1 MITRHDTLLRA
12 IVLALGSFS
21 SSQRETL
28 AWTPHALSSPL
39 HRRRQQQGSLGTRTP
54 THSSSSLVV
63 SLLLLSAASTE
74 GPFFGPE
81 EEFLC
86 PDEDEC
92 EIDWDKMPEF
102 ASEDNDVPPPPQ
114 QQQQEDESDIDLQ
127 PRPTYGSLAEASLDR
142 GRVRLEMNWQ
152 IEECETAQGSCTDFC
167 LECAGSG
174 RQPCRFCRGTGV
186 IVFGTDDFRPC
197 LICCSHTSTTVGQED
212 CSACRGT
219 GQIAPWASTMN
230 EHFQMKADEEEKQR
244 M

>member
-1 MITRHDTLLRA
+1 MITRHDTLRA

-39 HRRRQQQGSLGTRTP
+39 RRRRQQGILGTRTP
-54 THSSSSLVV
+54 PH
-63 SLLLLSAASTE
+63 SLLLLSAAATTE

-102 ASEDNDVPPPPQ
+102 ASDDNDEPPQ
-114 QQQQEDESDIDLQ
+114 QQVQQPQEDESDVDLQ

-197 LICCSHTSTTVGQED
+197 LICSHTTAVGQED